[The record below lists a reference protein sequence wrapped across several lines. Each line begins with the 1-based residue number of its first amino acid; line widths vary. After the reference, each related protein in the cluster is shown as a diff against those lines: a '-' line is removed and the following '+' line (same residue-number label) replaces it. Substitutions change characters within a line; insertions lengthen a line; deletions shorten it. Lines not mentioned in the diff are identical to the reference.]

1 MFFVITKYM
10 DNKLIVKSCFD
21 NIAKFK
27 FQVFAHS
34 RDEKTGWHI
43 WPITQ
48 YTLGRIVYKIK
59 P

>member
-1 MFFVITKYM
+1 M

-34 RDEKTGWHI
+34 RDEKTGCHI